1 MELIADTTVLID
13 LWRFRRT
20 PARLADLVK
29 KSKGASLVVPWI
41 TESEFSRGALYKGVA
56 KDALEAFYGGF
67 LRLALNRRTM
77 DCYCE
82 LWAAMAKAEEVSDY
96 PDLWIAASAVAMDAP
111 VLTRNPAHFSSVP
124 GLSVAAYSLG
134 DAG

>member
-13 LWRFRRT
+13 IWRFRRA
-20 PARLADLVK
+20 PVRLADLVK

-41 TESEFSRGALYKGVA
+41 TEAEFSRGALHKGVGRE
-56 KDALEAFYGGF
+56 ALEAFYGGF
-67 LRLALNRRTM
+67 LRLSLNRKTI

-82 LWAAMAKAEEVSDY
+82 LWGKTAKKGKAPDY

-111 VLTRNPAHFSSVP
+111 VLTRNPDHFSGVP
-124 GLSVAAYSLG
+124 GLAVAGYDL
-134 DAG
+134 D

>member
-13 LWRFRRT
+13 IWRFRRS

-41 TESEFSRGALYKGVA
+41 TEAEFSRGALYKGVG
-56 KDALEAFYGGF
+56 KQALEAFYGGF
-67 LRLALNRRTM
+67 LRLPLNRKTM

-82 LWAAMAKAEEVSDY
+82 LWAATAKKGKASDY
-96 PDLWIAASAVAMDAP
+96 PDLWVAASAVAMDSP
-111 VLTRNPAHFSSVP
+111 VLTRNPDHFAAVP
-124 GLSVAAYSLG
+124 GLTVAAYVL
-134 DAG
+134 A